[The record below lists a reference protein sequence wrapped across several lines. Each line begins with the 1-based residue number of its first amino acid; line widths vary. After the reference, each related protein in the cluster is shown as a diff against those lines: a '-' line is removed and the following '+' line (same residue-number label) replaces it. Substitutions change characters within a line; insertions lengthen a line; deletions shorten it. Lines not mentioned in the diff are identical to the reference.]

1 MGQGV
6 SPINILLVCIKRHMA
21 SALRR
26 EHLHHH
32 GKGAHLRGSGLF
44 SSLARPFL
52 TQLGK
57 KVAQGALDK
66 SGEAAGKILGAVA
79 DKAADKIKGK
89 GTIKDVKRQSLTD
102 QLKTGDASML
112 ALQPLDGSSMRFVRR
127 KRA

>member
-1 MGQGV
+1 
-6 SPINILLVCIKRHMA
+6 MA

-26 EHLHHH
+26 EHLHH

-66 SGEAAGKILGAVA
+66 AGEASGKILAAVA
-79 DKAADKIKGK
+79 DKAADKIKGR
-89 GTIKDVKRQSLTD
+89 GGAIKDVKKQSLTD
-102 QLKTGDASML
+102 QLKTGDATML

-127 KRA
+127 KRT

>member
-1 MGQGV
+1 
-6 SPINILLVCIKRHMA
+6 MA

-26 EHLHHH
+26 EHLHH

-66 SGEAAGKILGAVA
+66 AGEASGKILGAVA

-89 GTIKDVKRQSLTD
+89 GVIKDVKKQSLTD

-127 KRA
+127 KRT